1 MLYRPT
7 RGPALRANEMLTSSC
22 GTEFTDGDRNPR
34 AKPGSRPWQSPEA
47 ALIGCTLAWM
57 TWHPDPNDKSGWISV
72 GGVLALTGGG
82 GLAAWHTAI
91 TPDCAFGLLG
101 GIGLYIS
108 LMPLL
113 RLPPWPRASAQDR
126 APGEPEAPGASP
138 APRPVEERFASVLP
152 RKNALLEA
160 MERSEASRDLKHQ
173 LREGL
178 RLTGRLDAQED
189 RKMPHTED
197 PVYRWAR
204 ATWVALDHQRP
215 IVAKEFFGD
224 KSPYSRPF
232 FATAYGIEVARVGQ
246 RAYLADRIAILS
258 RVVEPSF
265 GEPSRVLVGACVA
278 APAEVLAP
286 SPLLRARAISRRG
299 ADADQTAIARHLFTR
314 GEALLRMATE
324 IELRLPDLSAQDRE
338 RLYFNLAEEVRA
350 WVETNGGDGHVQ
362 CFSANPAGDFPRLKR
377 TIQQELERRRES
389 GAEG

>member
-7 RGPALRANEMLTSSC
+7 RGPASR
-22 GTEFTDGDRNPR
+22 GKRRDRVTGLY
-34 AKPGSRPWQSPEA
+34 AG
-47 ALIGCTLAWM
+47 WM
-57 TWHPDPNDKSGWISV
+57 TWPPDPNDKSGWISV
-72 GGVLALTGGG
+72 GGVLALIGGG
-82 GLAAWHTAI
+82 GLATWHTAI
-91 TPDCAFGLLG
+91 SADCAFGLLG
-101 GIGLYIS
+101 GIGLYIA

-113 RLPPWPRASAQDR
+113 SLPPWPRASVQDQ
-126 APGEPEAPGASP
+126 APSKPEEPGTSP
-138 APRPVEERFASVLP
+138 AQWPVEERFASVLP

-189 RKMPHTED
+189 REMPHKED
-197 PVYRWAR
+197 PVYHWAR
-204 ATWVALDHQRP
+204 ATWIALDHQRP

-224 KSPYSRPF
+224 KSPYSRPY
-232 FATAYGIEVARVGQ
+232 FATAYGIEVDRIGR
-246 RAYLADRIAILS
+246 RAYLADRIDILS
-258 RVVEPSF
+258 GVVEPSF
-265 GEPSRVLVGACVA
+265 GEPSRVLVGASVA
-278 APAEVLAP
+278 APSEVLAP
-286 SPLLRARAISRRG
+286 SPRPRPRGNSRRG
-299 ADADQTAIARHLFTR
+299 ADTDQTAIARHLFTR

-362 CFSANPAGDFPRLKR
+362 RVSANPDGDLPRLKG
-377 TIQQELERRRES
+377 TIQQELERLCES